1 MCILSLPKTNE
12 IQEISDPSSQVTV
25 FILLLSLS
33 VRLGHLK
40 NKDSCVSCMNLQN
53 YLSMYTKLIVFAHH
67 KANYLET
74 VHQAIILSDSQ
85 STLLHSF
92 LSCLSYTTT
101 RSIVQHMIVCVEE

>member
-12 IQEISDPSSQVTV
+12 IQEILDPSSQVTV
-25 FILLLSLS
+25 FILLSLS

-74 VHQAIILSDSQ
+74 VHQAIILSDSH

-101 RSIVQHMIVCVEE
+101 RSIVQHMIVCIEE